1 MNTTVAVKVLQHPVL
16 ILAAIV
22 GGTVVGI
29 LCPNLSLTLKDYGSV
44 FLALL
49 ELCFI
54 PIILSAVAIS
64 VHNLVASKVARKAMG
79 RITIVS
85 LAFMVLSVLL
95 GLLFSYLL
103 HPGQGLLASS
113 SAKIHEISLAASVIE
128 RSLNQPLELTS
139 SQTFVGFLLELIP
152 RNIFTS
158 LGNSK
163 VFQVVIFAIIVGVTM
178 GFLSPE
184 QEKGTQKFFETLFEI
199 FRKIIFAVGVF
210 LPIGIFCLIAGD
222 VGKVGPD
229 TVLEMGSFIA
239 KVYGVYIMCF
249 ILFLIV
255 IKVRSGQSYSYV
267 IESLKDA
274 LFLSFGT
281 RSSIVSIPSTI
292 AGMADKLKFNLD
304 LVDLMVPLGNIV
316 GRFGNMIYFSA
327 ATIFTF
333 ELYHMPLTVVTILT
347 ILPLTMLAGIG
358 TAGTSGILTLTMLAL
373 VLDIFQLPIGA
384 ILPLLI
390 AVDSLIEPMRTL
402 MNVFVNCASISV
414 ICPKPEVGKL

>member
-1 MNTTVAVKVLQHPVL
+1 
-16 ILAAIV
+16 
-22 GGTVVGI
+22 
-29 LCPNLSLTLKDYGSV
+29 
-44 FLALL
+44 
-49 ELCFI
+49 
-54 PIILSAVAIS
+54 
-64 VHNLVASKVARKAMG
+64 
-79 RITIVS
+79 
-85 LAFMVLSVLL
+85 
-95 GLLFSYLL
+95 
-103 HPGQGLLASS
+103 
-113 SAKIHEISLAASVIE
+113 
-128 RSLNQPLELTS
+128 
-139 SQTFVGFLLELIP
+139 
-152 RNIFTS
+152 
-158 LGNSK
+158 
-163 VFQVVIFAIIVGVTM
+163 M

-414 ICPKPEVGKL
+414 ICPKPEVGKLATA